1 MAKKYVPDGA
11 CLVCNKGLGFGKLKV
26 TNHKNVSIYGEKSAT
41 EGDKVTGLNIPSLGI
56 CSVTRAAC
64 QPVPTKW
71 SGVQEKI
78 TIGPYRKLLEDSK
91 LGCGIGGQISVY
103 FSIPSA
109 MLAVKNNM
117 KENADL
123 QAKKLGAKVDD
134 WFKKQFD
141 DAEKRNNVLPDGK
154 ARNFGL
160 GVVEG
165 IYGGVKGIGEG
176 LLFLK
181 KMQDKAMDA
190 SLHAI
195 THPVETAGQVKDAA
209 IATKDATVKAAE
221 WVSNTD
227 NLKNTAAS
235 IGEAHVKAYNWVT
248 TSGNVQK
255 AATSAYNGSV
265 EKLQEAKEWAG
276 KQSPRDW
283 GNYTGRGAFE
293 VGLMATGVGEAKA
306 VVEGANVASKVGEGA
321 NVAGKLG
328 EGANVVSKTAEAA
341 NVGEKAA
348 EGANVVDKVVEGKKL
363 GEVVSESKKVK
374 LVAGTAEHK
383 AARWAAY
390 EKRGGKWSYERWS
403 KQYDVNMKNA
413 TYGLERE
420 QAYRDALGGVS
431 KTVKTPLTNRQ
442 IDIFNESKDYMGQL
456 KTGKLSL
463 SEQVKLDILKDKTL
477 VDKGFDVEYILE
489 KGASKPCLEALKEAG
504 VKVHIGPKIPI

>member
-1 MAKKYVPDGA
+1 MAKRYVPDGA

-56 CSVTRAAC
+56 CSVTRSAC

-71 SGVQEKI
+71 SGVQERI

-109 MLAVKNNM
+109 MLAVRNNM
-117 KENADL
+117 KESAEM

-141 DAEKRNNVLPDGK
+141 NAEKRNNALPDGK

-181 KMQDKAMDA
+181 KMQDKAMDV

-195 THPVETAGQVKDAA
+195 THPVETAGQIKDAA
-209 IATKDATVKAAE
+209 VATKDATVKAAE

-248 TSGNVQK
+248 TPGNVQK

-328 EGANVVSKTAEAA
+328 EGANVVSKTAETA
-341 NVGEKAA
+341 NVGGKASK
-348 EGANVVDKVVEGKKL
+348 GANVVDKAVEGKRL
-363 GEVVSESKKVK
+363 GEVVSETESKASDLAKSWQGNEIYTGIDNWRDITLKKGTQIVGGIPGQSEYYTPLKSLTKGSLDKETFWKGLQVK
-374 LVAGTAEHK
+374 PHDVFGYRSEVGVYEVVNDTK
-383 AARWAAY
+383 AAFGTTLANPQFGD
-390 EKRGGKWSYERWS
+390 GGLPQIFAPDY
-403 KQYDVNMKNA
+403 KNFK
-413 TYGLERE
+413 LIK
-420 QAYRDALGGVS
+420 VI
-431 KTVKTPLTNRQ
+431 K
-442 IDIFNESKDYMGQL
+442 L
-456 KTGKLSL
+456 K
-463 SEQVKLDILKDKTL
+463 
-477 VDKGFDVEYILE
+477 
-489 KGASKPCLEALKEAG
+489 
-504 VKVHIGPKIPI
+504 

>member
-26 TNHKNVSIYGEKSAT
+26 TNHKNVSLYGEKSAT

-91 LGCGIGGQISVY
+91 LGCGLGGQISVY
-103 FSIPSA
+103 FSIPAA
-109 MLAVKNNM
+109 MLAVRNNM
-117 KENADL
+117 KENADM

-160 GVVEG
+160 VVVEG

-181 KMQDKAMDA
+181 KMQDKAMDV

-195 THPVETAGQVKDAA
+195 THPTETAGQIKDAA
-209 IATKDATVKAAE
+209 VATKNATVKAAE

-227 NLKNTAAS
+227 NLKNTAAAV
-235 IGEAHVKAYNWVT
+235 GEAHVKAYNWVT
-248 TSGNVQK
+248 TPGNVEK
-255 AATSAYNGSV
+255 ATTSAYNGSV
-265 EKLQEAKEWAG
+265 EKLKEAKEWAG
-276 KQSPRDW
+276 KQKPRDW
-283 GNYTGRGAFE
+283 GNYTGRGVFE
-293 VGLMATGVGEAKA
+293 VGLFATGVGEAKA

-328 EGANVVSKTAEAA
+328 EGANVVSKTA

-348 EGANVVDKVVEGKKL
+348 EGAGLVDKAVEGKRL
-363 GEVVSESKKVK
+363 GEVCRGKAMPYLGDTKEPGC
-374 LVAGTAEHK
+374 VA
-383 AARWAAY
+383 
-390 EKRGGKWSYERWS
+390 
-403 KQYDVNMKNA
+403 Q
-413 TYGLERE
+413 
-420 QAYRDALGGVS
+420 
-431 KTVKTPLTNRQ
+431 TP
-442 IDIFNESKDYMGQL
+442 
-456 KTGKLSL
+456 
-463 SEQVKLDILKDKTL
+463 V
-477 VDKGFDVEYILE
+477 
-489 KGASKPCLEALKEAG
+489 A
-504 VKVHIGPKIPI
+504 